1 MKPIKLCS
9 LFLCILMLLPLMMS
23 CSGERF
29 DLLYEVEQNGLTFCA
44 RGTDDRVKQIVV
56 KEGDEIIWSKRVRT
70 DRKLKKIDDTY
81 GFSVQDLNFDGYDDI
96 LIAIE
101 RDGDCIRYDCYI
113 RVGAK
118 PKYNLHEEL
127 SKLYNVKADARLGAI
142 FAFDREIDARGDDA
156 YLRTDKTTK
165 YFWSAGGELVP
176 DMYAAV
182 QYYSG
187 GEETPYF
194 YSVAYYDEELKNF
207 GDSTD
212 VWLTEEEYEATDWSF
227 LYYFK

>member
-1 MKPIKLCS
+1 MKFFKLCS
-9 LFLCILMLLPLMMS
+9 LLLCILMLLPLMTS

-44 RGTDDRVKQIVV
+44 RGTDGRIKQIVV
-56 KEGDEIIWSKRVRT
+56 KEGDEVIWSKRVRT
-70 DRKLKKIDDTY
+70 DRKMEKIDDTY
-81 GFSVQDLNFDGYDDI
+81 GLSVQDLNFDGYDDI

-118 PKYNLHEEL
+118 PQYDLHEEL
-127 SKLYNVKADARLGAI
+127 SNLYNVKADARLGAI
-142 FAFDREIDARGDDA
+142 FAFDQEIDARGDDA
-156 YLRTDKTTK
+156 YLRTEKTTK
-165 YFWSAGGELVP
+165 YFWSDEGLVP

-182 QYYSG
+182 QYYSA

-194 YSVAYYDEELKNF
+194 YSVAYYDEELKDF

>member
-1 MKPIKLCS
+1 MKLIKLYS
-9 LFLCILMLLPLMMS
+9 LFLCVLMLLPTLTS
-23 CSGERF
+23 CNSERF

-44 RGTDDRVKQIVV
+44 RGTGERVKQIVV
-56 KEGDEIIWSKRVRT
+56 KENGEVIWSKRVRT
-70 DRKLKKIDDTY
+70 DRKMGKTNDTY
-81 GFSVQDLNFDGYDDI
+81 GLSVQDLDFDGYDDI

-101 RDGDCIRYDCYI
+101 RDGECIRYDCYI
-113 RVGAK
+113 RAGTK
-118 PKYNLHEEL
+118 PQYNLHEEL

-142 FAFDREIDARGDDA
+142 FAFEQDTDARGNDE
-156 YLRTDKTTK
+156 YLRTDKTVK
-165 YFWSAGGELVP
+165 YLWNNGELVP

-187 GEETPYF
+187 GEQKPYF
-194 YSVAYYDEELKNF
+194 YSVAYYDEDLKDF

-227 LYYFK
+227 LYYFR